1 MLFSELFTPG
11 VIKKVNEYELT
22 NFGGTC
28 LHFIAHPKPKEQIF
42 LRKILT

>member
-11 VIKKVNEYELT
+11 AIKKVDEDELP

-28 LHFIAHPKPKEQIF
+28 LHFIAHSKPKVQIF
-42 LRKILT
+42 QGRS